1 MFGLLAIY
9 AFDELWTL
17 GTYVKYGLMAL
28 QHRGAEKHIVCTA
41 NGSIRCYSSK
51 NIDEV
56 AEKVLSNK
64 VIAATYANNNECI
77 YHETVENGFEI
88 ALLAE
93 RFHNVFYELAKGVG
107 KAMKKSS
114 IEDVVSTLSLYSDV
128 DDIPSFMALSSGGEI
143 LVWRSP
149 GGLTPMVLGGYGFD
163 MTVIS
168 SESTAIDILDADIR
182 KFVAPGEG
190 LYISRYLLKNFIVK
204 TSIKPRLCLFELLYL
219 ARHDAVVDGV
229 SVYEFRKRLGEEL
242 AKTFDK
248 DVDVVVGVP
257 ETALP
262 YAIGFSNA
270 IGRPFELA
278 FVATGGRVRSML
290 KIDPREKIIAV
301 HLKMNP
307 IRSSLDGKRIA
318 LVDDSMVTG
327 STVKTVSQILRY
339 RIGVDEIHLLIASP
353 PLISS
358 CPYCVLKLNTE
369 TLLAANLT
377 KEMAEK
383 YLEVDSLHWLRIE
396 SINSVARM
404 FKLSLCGKCFG
415 THFFG

>member
-17 GTYVKYGLMAL
+17 STYVKYGLMAL
-28 QHRGAEKHIVCTA
+28 QHRGAEKYVICVA
-41 NGSIRCYSSK
+41 NGNVSCYSSK
-51 NIDEV
+51 NMDEV
-56 AEKVLSNK
+56 VDKASSNR
-64 VIAATYANNNECI
+64 VIGATYADNDEHL
-77 YHETVENGFEI
+77 YRETIDGFDV

-93 RFHNVFYELAKGVG
+93 RAHSVFDDLVRGIG
-107 KAMKKSS
+107 RAMKSG
-114 IEDVVSTLSLYSDV
+114 STNDIVAAFNLYSNV
-128 DDIPSFMALSSGGEI
+128 DGIPSFVAISSNGEV
-143 LVWRSP
+143 LAWRSP

-163 MTVIS
+163 MAIIS

-182 KFVAPGEG
+182 RFVAPGEG
-190 LYISRYLLKNFIVK
+190 FYISRYLLKNFRVETSVK
-204 TSIKPRLCLFELLYL
+204 SRLCLFELLYL
-219 ARHDAVVDGV
+219 ARHDAVIDGV

-242 AKTFDK
+242 ARVFDK
-248 DVDVVVGVP
+248 DVDIAVGVP

-278 FVATGGRVRSML
+278 FVATGGRARSML
-290 KIDPREKIIAV
+290 KFDPREKIVAI

-307 IRSSLDGKRIA
+307 IRSSLEGKKIA

-339 RIGVDEIHLLIASP
+339 RIGVNEIHLLIASP
-353 PLISS
+353 PLISP
-358 CPYCVLKLNTE
+358 CPYGVLKLGTE
-369 TLLAANLT
+369 NLLAANLT

-383 YLEVDSLHWLRIE
+383 YLEVDSLHWLSIE
-396 SINSVARM
+396 SIDRVAKM
-404 FKLSLCGKCFG
+404 FRLNLCGRCFG
-415 THFFG
+415 VHFFG